1 MSESPK
7 SQSPKPGEP
16 RDWNLF
22 LAPLRG
28 AARLA
33 RGRMDGLQAFG
44 STPDAVLASLA
55 PLLAVPFAGALW
67 ALLHGQVERALTA
80 VGFTVTAQLAP
91 LVLSHGLARLW
102 GREEGWL
109 RYAAAY
115 NWLQWAILAVALVLP
130 VVLEGFGLPD
140 RTAIQIY
147 AFLLLGYVLWLNGR
161 LARHGLGLSWPRS
174 ALLVAVVL
182 LGSTLLAIGPLVAQ
196 AVVTGEAA
204 GQTGPA
210 DSAP

>member
-1 MSESPK
+1 MIDGPK
-7 SQSPKPGEP
+7 LRGPKPGEP
-16 RDWNLF
+16 RKDWSLF

-28 AARLA
+28 TARLA
-33 RGRMDGLQAFG
+33 WGRMDGLQAFG
-44 STPDAVLASLA
+44 STPDAVLASLV

-67 ALLHGQVERALTA
+67 ALLHGQVARALTA
-80 VGFTVTAQLAP
+80 VGFTITAQLAP
-91 LVLSHGLARLW
+91 LVLSHALARLW

-109 RYAAAY
+109 RYATAY

-130 VVLEGFGLPD
+130 VLLEGFGLPD
-140 RTAIQIY
+140 RTAIQVY

-174 ALLVAVVL
+174 VLLVAAVL
-182 LGSTLLAIGPLVAQ
+182 LGSTLLAIGPLLLQ
-196 AVVTGEAA
+196 AAVTEEP